1 MQDDDQRKNES
12 RNENS
17 LKLVKFFEDIKS
29 SFMKTNEMFKVI
41 DLKLN
46 RCQLNLDEILESQ
59 TKLEQ
64 KIEDLF
70 KDAVAII

>member
-12 RNENS
+12 RNENA
-17 LKLVKFFEDIKS
+17 LKLVKFIEDTKS
-29 SFMKTNEMFKVI
+29 IFMKTNEMFKVI

-70 KDAVAII
+70 KDAVTII

>member
-12 RNENS
+12 RNENA
-17 LKLVKFFEDIKS
+17 LKLVKFIEDTKS
-29 SFMKTNEMFKVI
+29 IFIKTNEMFKVI

>member
-12 RNENS
+12 RNENA
-17 LKLVKFFEDIKS
+17 LVKFIEDTKS
-29 SFMKTNEMFKVI
+29 IFMKTNEMFKVI

>member
-12 RNENS
+12 RNENA
-17 LKLVKFFEDIKS
+17 LKLVKFFEVIKS
-29 SFMKTNEMFKVI
+29 IFMKTNEMFKVI

>member
-12 RNENS
+12 RNENA
-17 LKLVKFFEDIKS
+17 LKLVKFFEDTKS
-29 SFMKTNEMFKVI
+29 IFMKTNEMFKVI

>member
-12 RNENS
+12 RNENA
-17 LKLVKFFEDIKS
+17 LKLVKFFEDTKS
-29 SFMKTNEMFKVI
+29 IFMKTNEMFKVI

-70 KDAVAII
+70 KDAVTII

>member
-12 RNENS
+12 RNENA
-17 LKLVKFFEDIKS
+17 LKLVKFIEDTKS
-29 SFMKTNEMFKVI
+29 IFMKTNEMFKVI